1 MPVPAFNGKSV
12 DLSPVVHN
20 GGLLY
25 KYIDCLGRMPVCFG
39 LYGKGLIMGK
49 LMIPDY
55 RDDIEETI
63 LPDSDSE
70 KEAQEA
76 DVKPAVADTSE
87 NRNEENNEEKDK
99 GKNGISAVADR
110 IFDFLVMA
118 GQYFCH
124 IIADVFSKPAV
135 YVAYAAVFIWKHTA
149 LFRDAVKRT
158 FCEIGSFFFAPLLKS
173 KRVLQRTNR
182 QIRSRATKEGGKAV
196 RKYSKGRSIRQA
208 GPCGNAVQLCRTDHR
223 NSISYERCRICDG
236 YRLCDKADG

>member
-1 MPVPAFNGKSV
+1 
-12 DLSPVVHN
+12 
-20 GGLLY
+20 
-25 KYIDCLGRMPVCFG
+25 
-39 LYGKGLIMGK
+39 MGK

-173 KRVLQRTNR
+173 KRVLQRTKQADKDCKGAGR
-182 QIRSRATKEGGKAV
+182 QQEGGKAV
-196 RKYSKGRSIRQA
+196 RKYSEGRQYSASR
-208 GPCGNAVQLCRTDHR
+208 VLR
-223 NSISYERCRICDG
+223 
-236 YRLCDKADG
+236 

>member
-1 MPVPAFNGKSV
+1 M
-12 DLSPVVHN
+12 
-20 GGLLY
+20 
-25 KYIDCLGRMPVCFG
+25 M
-39 LYGKGLIMGK
+39 
-49 LMIPDY
+49 PDY

-76 DVKPAVADTSE
+76 DVKPAVDDTSE
-87 NRNEENNEEKDK
+87 NRNEESNEEKDK
-99 GKNGISAVADR
+99 GKTGISVVADR

-173 KRVLQRTNR
+173 KRVLHHRTLEF
-182 QIRSRATKEGGKAV
+182 ADVLVALPV
-196 RKYSKGRSIRQA
+196 HPL
-208 GPCGNAVQLCRTDHR
+208 GPFIYH
-223 NSISYERCRICDG
+223 ICND
-236 YRLCDKADG
+236 LIASLVDDTA

>member
-1 MPVPAFNGKSV
+1 
-12 DLSPVVHN
+12 
-20 GGLLY
+20 
-25 KYIDCLGRMPVCFG
+25 MPVCFG

-118 GQYFCH
+118 GLYMWLMPPCL
-124 IIADVFSKPAV
+124 
-135 YVAYAAVFIWKHTA
+135 Y
-149 LFRDAVKRT
+149 
-158 FCEIGSFFFAPLLKS
+158 G
-173 KRVLQRTNR
+173 
-182 QIRSRATKEGGKAV
+182 
-196 RKYSKGRSIRQA
+196 SIR
-208 GPCGNAVQLCRTDHR
+208 
-223 NSISYERCRICDG
+223 RCSG
-236 YRLCDKADG
+236 TQ

>member
-1 MPVPAFNGKSV
+1 
-12 DLSPVVHN
+12 
-20 GGLLY
+20 
-25 KYIDCLGRMPVCFG
+25 
-39 LYGKGLIMGK
+39 MGK

-63 LPDSDSE
+63 LPDNDSE

-124 IIADVFSKPAV
+124 IIADVFQS
-135 YVAYAAVFIWKHTA
+135 
-149 LFRDAVKRT
+149 
-158 FCEIGSFFFAPLLKS
+158 LLYMW
-173 KRVLQRTNR
+173 LMPPCLY
-182 QIRSRATKEGGKAV
+182 G
-196 RKYSKGRSIRQA
+196 SIR
-208 GPCGNAVQLCRTDHR
+208 
-223 NSISYERCRICDG
+223 RCSG
-236 YRLCDKADG
+236 TQ

>member
-70 KEAQEA
+70 KEVQEA

-87 NRNEENNEEKDK
+87 NRNEESNEEKDK
-99 GKNGISAVADR
+99 GKTVYRLLPTESL
-110 IFDFLVMA
+110 IFWLWQ
-118 GQYFCH
+118 G
-124 IIADVFSKPAV
+124 
-135 YVAYAAVFIWKHTA
+135 
-149 LFRDAVKRT
+149 
-158 FCEIGSFFFAPLLKS
+158 
-173 KRVLQRTNR
+173 
-182 QIRSRATKEGGKAV
+182 
-196 RKYSKGRSIRQA
+196 
-208 GPCGNAVQLCRTDHR
+208 
-223 NSISYERCRICDG
+223 SISVIS
-236 YRLCDKADG
+236 

>member
-1 MPVPAFNGKSV
+1 
-12 DLSPVVHN
+12 
-20 GGLLY
+20 
-25 KYIDCLGRMPVCFG
+25 
-39 LYGKGLIMGK
+39 
-49 LMIPDY
+49 MIPDY

-182 QIRSRATKEGGKAV
+182 QIRTAKEQGDNKKAAKLYGSIAKDAVFGKQGLAV
-196 RKYSKGRSIRQA
+196 TLFNYAAPILSLI
-208 GPCGNAVQLCRTDHR
+208 H
-223 NSISYERCRICDG
+223 I
-236 YRLCDKADG
+236 